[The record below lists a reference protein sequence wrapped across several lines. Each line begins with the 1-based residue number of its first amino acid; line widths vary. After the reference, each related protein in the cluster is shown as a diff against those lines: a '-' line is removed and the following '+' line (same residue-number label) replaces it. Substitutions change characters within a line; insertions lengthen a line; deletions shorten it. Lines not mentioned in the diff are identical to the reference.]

1 MKYLTREE
9 KLYAL
14 DTCKTTLLHAKR
26 IQYPKSMINSDK
38 KCVFFSLNSQTC
50 VKDIIEYLYVN
61 NLIRPFPLYDYFTY
75 Y

>member
-38 KCVFFSLNSQTC
+38 KCGFFSLNSQTY
-50 VKDIIEYLYVN
+50 VKDI
-61 NLIRPFPLYDYFTY
+61 
-75 Y
+75 